1 MKFKENSKPSL
12 RPILNKHR
20 KSPTGFFYEKLP
32 RPLLKISSSVSN
44 LPKIFKISYEPRS
57 LPKRRPDLPVILNA
71 RIKIESRNVT
81 TPYFNAQEN
90 FKISEFPKKTLKKT
104 SRNLLPDVS
113 FGNLED
119 NVNNAV
125 Y

>member
-20 KSPTGFFYEKLP
+20 KSPTGFIEEKQP

-44 LPKIFKISYEPRS
+44 LPTIFKVTHESRS
-57 LPKRRPDLPVILNA
+57 LPKRRPDLPIILNK
-71 RIKIESRNVT
+71 RVKIEPRNVT

-90 FKISEFPKKTLKKT
+90 FKIPEFPKKMFKSNIRGLK
-104 SRNLLPDVS
+104 PDVS
-113 FGNLED
+113 FGNFE
-119 NVNNAV
+119 NNNSKL
-125 Y
+125 